1 MGMGIGKENGNGKSI
16 PFIHNVF
23 GLYLFDIRRKRLCV
37 CINIIIRLN
46 KYELVRDVFKIVFE
60 KMEK

>member
-23 GLYLFDIRRKRLCV
+23 GLYLFDIRRKRL
-37 CINIIIRLN
+37 
-46 KYELVRDVFKIVFE
+46 VFV
-60 KMEK
+60 